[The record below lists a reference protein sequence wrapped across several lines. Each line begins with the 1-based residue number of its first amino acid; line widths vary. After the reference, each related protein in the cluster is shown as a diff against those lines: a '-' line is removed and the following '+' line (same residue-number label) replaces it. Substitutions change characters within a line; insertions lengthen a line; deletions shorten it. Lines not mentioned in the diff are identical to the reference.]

1 MWKGDRIIKNSI
13 CNSKTVKT
21 VILFYYGVWLHQLHP
36 LSDSNFNK
44 NKIYVISY
52 VYSNIYITLR

>member
-21 VILFYYGVWLHQLHP
+21 MILFYYGVWLHPLHQI
-36 LSDSNFNK
+36 LIKTKFM
-44 NKIYVISY
+44 SY
-52 VYSNIYITLR
+52 HMFIAIFT